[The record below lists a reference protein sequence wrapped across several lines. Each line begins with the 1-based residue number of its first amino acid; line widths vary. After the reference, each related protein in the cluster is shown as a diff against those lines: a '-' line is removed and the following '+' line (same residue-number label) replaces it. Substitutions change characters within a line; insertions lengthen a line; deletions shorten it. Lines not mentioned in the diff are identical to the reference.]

1 MDSTDKASKA
11 DQNAKHQ
18 IEKGEISLGA
28 YLYDDFKRINATA
41 SDNMTVIDTPQLK
54 EQMITKTKSSR
65 LATKLGGRTK

>member
-11 DQNAKHQ
+11 DQNAKNQ

-54 EQMITKTKSSR
+54 EQMISKTKSSR

>member
-1 MDSTDKASKA
+1 MDSSDNASKA
-11 DQNAKHQ
+11 DQNAKKQ
-18 IEKGEISLGA
+18 IENGEISLGA

>member
-1 MDSTDKASKA
+1 
-11 DQNAKHQ
+11 
-18 IEKGEISLGA
+18 LGA